1 MAAAINYDYL
11 RASVQREGIGAEGKS
26 RHTGYVP
33 DDDSGVTIGVG
44 FDIGQ
49 HNEWEL
55 NKIFPDNPKLVE
67 KLKDY
72 TKLEGDE
79 ARKVAKDL
87 TVSGK
92 DYIDVIVKPINYKI
106 DRIVKKYNEKAGR
119 DAFQNLEPE
128 LQRTIFGV
136 VYQMGTGDFIETSD
150 FWKQATSKDWTGMLN
165 NMQSNGWG
173 KTQARRTEE
182 LDILLKSGAVQRQFV
197 YDIQNKENF
206 LSD

>member
-1 MAAAINYDYL
+1 MAGIDYDYL
-11 RASVQREGIGAEGKS
+11 RASIQREGIGAEGKS

-33 DDDSGVTIGVG
+33 SDDSGVTIGVG

-79 ARKVAKDL
+79 ARKVAKNL

-106 DRIVKKYNEKAGR
+106 DRIVEKYNEKAGKN
-119 DAFQNLEPE
+119 AFQNLEPE
-128 LQRTIFGV
+128 LQRTIFGIT
-136 VYQMGTGDFIETSD
+136 YQMGTGSFLKSD
-150 FWKQATSKDWTGMLN
+150 FWKQVTSKDWTGMLN

-173 KTQARRTEE
+173 ETQARRTKE

-197 YDIQNKENF
+197 YDIQKKENF
-206 LSD
+206 LSE